1 MLWFTLAL
9 GAALC
14 WSAGSI
20 LVKKGFAHVS
30 PLWNNIINNLLALV
44 LWIPVAL
51 ILNRFRL
58 PAPGWGVLA
67 AVLAASLLYQAF
79 YYCLS
84 QGQLS
89 LTATIIAGYPL
100 FTILWSHL
108 FLAERLAAWQYAGVA
123 MVLAGGIVVLL
134 PRRLQSAARGNPGWV
149 MWGIAGALCIGT
161 GDFLSK
167 FSVDR
172 VGPYSNLV
180 FLALANLLASGLNWL
195 LDRPNR
201 PPPALWSRSFLPSF
215 LGILVHLVGALLFLV
230 AFGYGPASLVSTVSS
245 IYPAVLAVL
254 AVRFLKERIDWKQ
267 GLGIGAIVAGLVL
280 IGLAGRLAA

>member
-123 MVLAGGIVVLL
+123 MVLAGGIVVVL
-134 PRRLQSAARGNPGWV
+134 PHRPQSAARGNPGWV

-180 FLALANLLASGLNWL
+180 FLALANLLARIELAAG
-195 LDRPNR
+195 
-201 PPPALWSRSFLPSF
+201 PPQSLHRLWSRPFLPGF
-215 LGILVHLVGALLFLV
+215 LGILVRVGACSSWWPSVGDPLPLSAPFLQ
-230 AFGYGPASLVSTVSS
+230 S
-245 IYPAVLAVL
+245 IL
-254 AVRFLKERIDWKQ
+254 Q
-267 GLGIGAIVAGLVL
+267 C
-280 IGLAGRLAA
+280 